1 MPFIVLN
8 SDTKG
13 VLVMELK
20 NLIASGETV
29 DVYRD
34 GKYAVKVFKDKDAK
48 PKALY
53 EALTHARVETTGL
66 PVPVIHEVSV
76 IDGKWAIMMDHIE
89 GKTLYQVMKDDPE
102 HIGRYVEQMVDL
114 QLEIHSKT
122 MPLLSKLKD
131 ELISQINALTSIDGT
146 KKYELLTR
154 LDSMPKHKKL
164 CHGNFTP
171 MNIIIGEEETYIV
184 DWVAA
189 KQGNASADVAR
200 TYLMLS
206 LDFPEA
212 AELYL
217 DCFCKKSNTAKKY
230 VQAWLP
236 IVAAA
241 ELTYDKP
248 EEKDLLLKWIDVVDY
263 E

>member
-1 MPFIVLN
+1 
-8 SDTKG
+8 
-13 VLVMELK
+13 MEFK
-20 NLIASGETV
+20 KQIASGETV
-29 DVYRD
+29 DVFQD
-34 GKYAVKVFKDKDAK
+34 GKMAIKVFKDKDAK
-48 PKALY
+48 PNALY
-53 EALTHARVETTGL
+53 EALTHSRVETTGL
-66 PVPVIHEVSV
+66 PIPVIHEVSV
-76 IDGKWAIMMDHIE
+76 IEGKWAIVMDHIE
-89 GKTLYQVMKDDPE
+89 GKTLHQIMRDDPQN
-102 HIGRYVEQMVDL
+102 IARYVEEMVDI

-131 ELISQINALTSIDGT
+131 ELSRQIEGLTCIDDT

-154 LDSMPKHKKL
+154 LESMPKHKKL

-171 MNIIIGEEETYIV
+171 MNIIVNDDKTYIV

-217 DCFCKKSNTAKKY
+217 DCFCKKSKTAKRY

-241 ELTYDKP
+241 QLTYGKP
-248 EEKDLLLKWIDVVDY
+248 EEKELLLKWIDVVDY

>member
-1 MPFIVLN
+1 MHIM
-8 SDTKG
+8 KG
-13 VLVMELK
+13 VLTMNFK
-20 NLIASGETV
+20 NLIASGEKV
-29 DVYRD
+29 DVYQD
-34 GKYAVKVFKDKDAK
+34 GKTAIKIFKDQDAK
-48 PKALY
+48 QKALY
-53 EALTHARVETTGL
+53 EALTHSRVETTGL
-66 PVPVIHEVSV
+66 PIPIIHEVTV
-76 IDGKWAIMMDHIE
+76 IDEKWAIMMDHIE
-89 GKTLYQVMKDDPE
+89 GKTLHQVMKDDPA
-102 HIGRYVEQMVDL
+102 HIAQYISDMVDI

-131 ELISQINALTSIDGT
+131 ELSTQIKELSGIDDT

-154 LDSMPKHKKL
+154 LESMPKHRKL

-171 MNIIIGEEETYIV
+171 MNIIISDNKTYIV

-217 DCFCKKSNTAKKY
+217 DTFCKKSGTAKKY
-230 VQAWLP
+230 VQEWLP

-241 ELTYDKP
+241 QLTYDKP
-248 EEKDLLLKWIDVVDY
+248 EETALLLKWLDVVQY

>member
-1 MPFIVLN
+1 MNF
-8 SDTKG
+8 
-13 VLVMELK
+13 K

-29 DVYRD
+29 DVYKD
-34 GKYAVKVFKDKDAK
+34 DKMAIKVFKDDQPKT
-48 PKALY
+48 KALY
-53 EALTHARVETTGL
+53 EALTHSRVEATGL
-66 PVPVIHEVSV
+66 PVPIIHEVSV
-76 IDGKWAIMMDHIE
+76 VDGKWAIVMDHIE
-89 GKTLYQVMKDDPE
+89 GKTLHAVMKEDPANMAKYINE
-102 HIGRYVEQMVDL
+102 MVDI

-122 MPLLSKLKD
+122 VPLLSKLKD
-131 ELISQINALTSIDGT
+131 KLVRQIQSLETIDDV
-146 KKYELLTR
+146 KRYELLTR

-171 MNIIIGEEETYIV
+171 MNIIISDDKIYIV

-189 KQGNASADVAR
+189 RQGNASADVAR

-217 DCFCKKSNTAKKY
+217 DTFCKKSNTAKQY

-241 ELTYDKP
+241 QLTAAKPQEIEL
-248 EEKDLLLKWIDVVDY
+248 LSKWIDVVDY

>member
-1 MPFIVLN
+1 MDF
-8 SDTKG
+8 
-13 VLVMELK
+13 K
-20 NLIASGETV
+20 NLIAAGETV

-34 GKYAVKVFKDKDAK
+34 GKMAVKIFKNADAK
-48 PKALY
+48 TKALH
-53 EALTHARVETTGL
+53 EALTHSRVETTGL
-66 PVPVIHEVSV
+66 PIPIIHEVSV
-76 IDGKWAIMMDHIE
+76 IDGKWAITMDHIE
-89 GKTLYQVMKDDPE
+89 GKTLHQMMKEDPDNIADYVDD
-102 HIGRYVEQMVDL
+102 MVDI

-131 ELISQINALTSIDGT
+131 KLSRQIEGLSCLDDT

-154 LDSMPKHKKL
+154 LESMPKHRKL

-171 MNIIIGEEETYIV
+171 MNIIINSDKTYIV

-189 KQGNASADVAR
+189 RQGNASADVAR

-217 DCFCKKSNTAKKY
+217 DTFCKKSGTAKQY

-241 ELTYDKP
+241 QLTCNNQQEIEL
-248 EEKDLLLKWIDVVDY
+248 LSRWIDVVDY

>member
-1 MPFIVLN
+1 MDF
-8 SDTKG
+8 
-13 VLVMELK
+13 K

-34 GKYAVKVFKDKDAK
+34 GKMAIKVFKDQDAK
-48 PKALY
+48 SKALY
-53 EALTHARVETTGL
+53 EALTHSRVETSGL
-66 PVPVIHEVSV
+66 PIPIIHEVSV

-89 GKTLYQVMKDDPE
+89 GRTLHQVMKDDPE
-102 HIGRYVEQMVDL
+102 HISEYIDEMVNI

-131 ELISQINALTSIDGT
+131 ELSMQIEGLTCIDDT
-146 KKYELLTR
+146 RKYELLTR
-154 LDSMPKHKKL
+154 LESMPKHKKL
-164 CHGNFTP
+164 CHGNYTP
-171 MNIIIGEEETYIV
+171 MNIIISEDDTYIV

-217 DCFCKKSNTAKKY
+217 DSFCEKSGTAKNY

-241 ELTYDKP
+241 QLAYDNP

>member
-1 MPFIVLN
+1 MDFK
-8 SDTKG
+8 S
-13 VLVMELK
+13 
-20 NLIASGETV
+20 LIASGETV
-29 DVYRD
+29 DVYQD
-34 GKYAVKVFKDKDAK
+34 GKTAIKIFKDKEAK
-48 PKALY
+48 MKALY
-53 EALTHARVETTGL
+53 EALTHSRVETTGL
-66 PVPVIHEVSV
+66 PVPIIHEVSL
-76 IDGKWAIMMDHIE
+76 IDGKWAITMDHIE
-89 GKTLYQVMKDDPE
+89 GKTLHQIMKEDPA
-102 HIGRYVEQMVDL
+102 HIDQYVNQMVDI

-122 MPLLSKLKD
+122 MQLLSKLKD
-131 ELISQINALTSIDGT
+131 ELSMQIKALSCIDDT

-154 LDSMPKHKKL
+154 LESMPKHRKL

-171 MNIIIGEEETYIV
+171 MNIIISDDKTYIV

-217 DCFCKKSNTAKKY
+217 DTFCQKSGTAKKY
-230 VQAWLP
+230 VQEWLP

-241 ELTYDKP
+241 QLTCGKP
-248 EEKDLLLKWIDVVDY
+248 EEDALLHKWLDVVQY

>member
-1 MPFIVLN
+1 MDF
-8 SDTKG
+8 
-13 VLVMELK
+13 K

-29 DVYRD
+29 DVYQD
-34 GKYAVKVFKDKDAK
+34 GKTAVKIFKNQDGKSM
-48 PKALY
+48 ALN
-53 EALTHARVETTGL
+53 EALTHARVESTGL

-76 IDGKWAIMMDHIE
+76 IDGKWAIRMDHIE
-89 GKTLYQVMKDDPE
+89 GKTLHQIMKEDPE
-102 HIGRYVEQMVDL
+102 HIAQYVDQMVDL

-122 MPLLSKLKD
+122 MPQLSKLKD
-131 ELISQINALTSIDGT
+131 ELSRQIEALTCIDST

-154 LDSMPKHKKL
+154 LASMPKHKKL

-171 MNIIIGEEETYIV
+171 INIILSDDKTYIV

-189 KQGNASADVAR
+189 RQGNASADVAR

-217 DCFCKKSNTAKKY
+217 NTFCKKSETAKQY

-241 ELTYDKP
+241 QLTYDKP
-248 EEKDLLLKWIDVVDY
+248 EEKDLLLKWIDVIDY
-263 E
+263 Q

>member
-1 MPFIVLN
+1 
-8 SDTKG
+8 
-13 VLVMELK
+13 MELK
-20 NLIASGETV
+20 NLIASSDTV
-29 DVYRD
+29 EVFQD
-34 GKYAVKVFKDKDAK
+34 GKMAVKIFKDPAAK
-48 PKALY
+48 SIALY
-53 EALTHARVETTGL
+53 EALTHSRIEATGL
-66 PVPVIHEVSV
+66 PVPIIHEISL
-76 IDGKWAIMMDHIE
+76 INGKWAITMDHIE
-89 GKTLYQVMKDDPE
+89 GKTLQQVMKENPG
-102 HIGRYVEQMVDL
+102 HIAQYIDEMVDI
-114 QLEIHSKT
+114 QLEIHSNT
-122 MPLLSKLKD
+122 VPPLGKLKD
-131 ELISQINALTSIDGT
+131 ELSMQIQGLTNIDDT

-154 LDSMPKHKKL
+154 LESMPKHKKL

-171 MNIIIGEEETYIV
+171 GNIIIGEDKTYIV

-217 DCFCKKSNTAKKY
+217 DGFCKKSKTAKKY

-241 ELTYDKP
+241 QLAYDKP